1 MRLPAPAAALAAL
14 LAAACPLAGQAVK
27 PGEPAGDVLK
37 LVDKVIADPADA
49 QARQRLNK
57 AAGRA
62 AALERETASSERAA
76 LLAEAEAARLRN
88 EALAEA
94 KRRRVAGWQKRFS
107 RACSL
112 AGDADRAGDA
122 VALYEELLES
132 FPVYSDTK
140 ELLAESDAKIRGIF
154 FSTIK
159 NSYPYLAEGRET
171 ADERMLAAL
180 QFSRAS
186 ERQMEYGGRQPAGVA
201 EAQLKKARK
210 LRDIEDE
217 LKKQHDTLTE
227 GLSLFSRKRWAES
240 AKKLGEVAEF
250 DRENEEALH
259 YLELAKG
266 KLKPAAEAAP
276 APAAPKAAVKPVPA
290 AQRKPGPKPVTKA
303 APKTAPKKK
312 R

>member
-1 MRLPAPAAALAAL
+1 MRRPAPPAVLAAL

-27 PGEPAGDVLK
+27 PVEPAGDVLK

-49 QARQRLNK
+49 EARQRLAK

-62 AALERETASSERAA
+62 VDLEKETAASERAA

-112 AGDADRAGDA
+112 AADADRAGDA
-122 VALYEELLES
+122 VALYEELLQT

-140 ELLAESDAKIRGIF
+140 ELLAESDTRIRGIF

-159 NSYPYLAEGRET
+159 KSYPYLAEGRET
-171 ADERMLAAL
+171 ADERMLASL

-201 EAQLKKARK
+201 EAQLKKAQQ
-210 LRDIEDE
+210 LRNAEAE
-217 LKKQHDTLTE
+217 LKRQQDTLKE
-227 GLSLFSRKRWAES
+227 GLSLFSRKRWAE
-240 AKKLGEVAEF
+240 AVKKLEEVAEY

-276 APAAPKAAVKPVPA
+276 APAAPKVAAKPAPA
-290 AQRKPGPKPVTKA
+290 ANLKAGPKPAPKA
-303 APKTAPKKK
+303 APKKTPKK